1 MIRRKWI
8 MKIKSM
14 TKYSFNGALK
24 AYLIFAAI
32 IFAIINT
39 VVIIT
44 AATGSQGGSF
54 GGMDFS
60 TVVFMFILGIVN
72 YREDLSM
79 SIQNGISRKSYFCST
94 ILVFILIA
102 VIGSAGDTLISILG
116 NFYQNNVSEG
126 ISFDSGY
133 EQLFMWSK
141 DIIEPPTPEV
151 FDYIKGFILQ
161 ITFNI
166 AALAGGLL
174 FASVIYRLSKVFK
187 FIIPAAFYVLIF
199 IALPI
204 VDYSVFDFAIT
215 KNVSKLLAW
224 MSESVWHMSSVFAG
238 LAAILFAVSYL
249 FVRRVQINDRK

>member
-1 MIRRKWI
+1 

-14 TKYSFNGALK
+14 TKYSFSGALK

-60 TVVFMFILGIVN
+60 TVVFMFILGI
-72 YREDLSM
+72 
-79 SIQNGISRKSYFCST
+79 SRKTYFCST
-94 ILVFILIA
+94 VIVFALIA
-102 VIGSAGDTLISILG
+102 VIGSAGDTLISMLG
-116 NFYQNNVSEG
+116 NFYQNNVSEE

-141 DIIEPPTPEV
+141 DIIVPPTPEA
-151 FDYIKGFILQ
+151 FDYLKQFILQ

-187 FIIPAAFYVLIF
+187 FIVPAAFYVLICVVF
-199 IALPI
+199 PI
-204 VDYSVFDFAIT
+204 IDYSVFDFAIT
-215 KNVSKLLAW
+215 KNVSKLLLW
-224 MSESVWHMSSVFAG
+224 MGESVWYMSSVFVG
-238 LAAILFAVSYL
+238 LAAVLFAVSYL
-249 FVRRVQINDRK
+249 FIRRVQINDRK

>member
-1 MIRRKWI
+1 

-14 TKYSFNGALK
+14 TKYSFSGALK

-79 SIQNGISRKSYFCST
+79 SIQNGISRKTYFCST
-94 ILVFILIA
+94 VIVFALIA
-102 VIGSAGDTLISILG
+102 VIGSAGDTLISMLG
-116 NFYQNNVSEG
+116 NFYQNNVSEE

-141 DIIEPPTPEV
+141 DIIVPPTPEA
-151 FDYIKGFILQ
+151 FDYLKQFILQ

-187 FIIPAAFYVLIF
+187 FIVPAAFYVLICVVF
-199 IALPI
+199 PI
-204 VDYSVFDFAIT
+204 IDYSVFDFAIT
-215 KNVSKLLAW
+215 KNVSKLLLW
-224 MSESVWHMSSVFAG
+224 MGESVWYMSSVFVG
-238 LAAILFAVSYL
+238 LAAVLFAVSYL
-249 FVRRVQINDRK
+249 FIRRVQINDRK

>member
-1 MIRRKWI
+1 

-24 AYLIFAAI
+24 AYLIFAVI

-44 AATGSQGGSF
+44 AATGSRGGSF
-54 GGMDFS
+54 GGMDYS
-60 TVVFMFILGIVN
+60 TVVFMFILGIVI

-79 SIQNGISRKSYFCST
+79 AIQNGISRKTYFCST
-94 ILVFILIA
+94 ILVFVLIA
-102 VIGSAGDTLISILG
+102 VIGSAGDTLISMLG
-116 NFYQNNVSEG
+116 NFYQNNVTEG

-141 DIIEPPTPEV
+141 DLIGPSTPEAI
-151 FDYIKGFILQ
+151 DYIKEFILQ

-174 FASVIYRLSKVFK
+174 ITTVIYRLSKIFK

-204 VDYSVFDFAIT
+204 VDYSVFNFAIT

-224 MSESVWHMSSVFAG
+224 MGESVWQMSLVFVG
-238 LAAILFAVSYL
+238 FAAILFAVSYL
-249 FVRRVQINDRK
+249 FVRRVQINERK